1 MLEKDANTVLIDVRS
16 EKELSYIGYPDLETL
31 GKDVVFIE
39 WTQTFFKNSKRIFLD
54 KFTDHFSHKNKRS
67 YIFICRSGI
76 RSNLAAL
83 TVEES
88 VESGNDGSK
97 FFNIVDGFEGN
108 TNISNIPIREN
119 GWKVSGK
126 PWKYLDLV
134 K

>member
-16 EKELSYIGYPDLETL
+16 EKELSYIGYPDLESL

>member
-1 MLEKDANTVLIDVRS
+1 MLEKDADTVLIDVRS
-16 EKELSYIGYPDLETL
+16 EKELSNIGYPDLEGL
-31 GKDVVFIE
+31 GKNVVFIE

-54 KFTDHFSHKNKRS
+54 KFTEHFSDENKNS

-83 TVEES
+83 AVEES
-88 VESGNDGSK
+88 VKSGNDGTM
-97 FFNIVDGFEGN
+97 FFNVIDGFEGN
-108 TNISNIPIREN
+108 SNIPNLPVREN